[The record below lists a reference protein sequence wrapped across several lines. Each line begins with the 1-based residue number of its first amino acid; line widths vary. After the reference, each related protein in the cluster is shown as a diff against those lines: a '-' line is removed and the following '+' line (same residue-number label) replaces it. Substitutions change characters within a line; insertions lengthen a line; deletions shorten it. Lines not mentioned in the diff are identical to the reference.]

1 MTLREKI
8 SRFVALIGIVAFG
21 ILWFTEPVFSTD
33 EAWNT
38 LIRSTLYHVMGS
50 IIFAALTVYLGFR
63 LWHKPPK
70 VFWAVFLP
78 SLLVVVNNFP
88 FLALANG
95 EAQITRGEML
105 PLFVIDC
112 LLIGVFEELAFRGTL
127 YVAIL
132 EKRRTTRRQIF
143 WTTVISSA
151 IFGLVHLANLF
162 DGAGFGPTILQVG
175 YSFLIGGMCAI
186 VFLKSQ
192 NLLFPILL
200 HGIFDIGGRLI
211 DTVGQ
216 GRIWN
221 TPTIIITAILGVAV
235 TAWML
240 WQLFQID
247 PSVTDAFYPTKTTD
261 EKATDQST
269 MQDG

>member
-21 ILWFTEPVFSTD
+21 ILWFTEPAFSND
-33 EAWNT
+33 EGWNI
-38 LIRSTLYHVMGS
+38 LIRSTVYHALGS
-50 IIFAALTVYLGFR
+50 IIFFALTFYLGFH
-63 LWHKPPK
+63 LWYKPPIA
-70 VFWAVFLP
+70 FLLVFLP
-78 SLLVVVNNFP
+78 SLAVVINNFP

-95 EAQITRGEML
+95 EAWIERSEML
-105 PLFVIDC
+105 PLFIIDC

-127 YVAIL
+127 FVTIL

-162 DGAGFGPTILQVG
+162 DGAGLGPTLLQVG

-192 NLLFPILL
+192 NLLFSILL
-200 HGIFDIGGRLI
+200 HGIFDVGGRLI
-211 DTVGQ
+211 DTVGE

-221 TPTIIITAILGVAV
+221 LPTVVITAVLGVLV
-235 TAWML
+235 TVWML
-240 WQLFQID
+240 WQLLRID
-247 PSVTDAFYPTKTTD
+247 PRVTDAFYPTKTTD
-261 EKATDQST
+261 AQE
-269 MQDG
+269 